1 MLYIGICETCLLWF
15 LWVKQQILLN
25 TVWNYIIYSTLVI
38 DLVISHSILSNM
50 HIMAVP
56 SSYLVTEMSSL
67 DLYHL
72 YIINSI
78 VESGP
83 SWGTSQTLIS
93 DNCDVPLS
101 NYSHIDHPCRNSG
114 SHQIIHNSS
123 ISWRSRLGK
132 TVLKCTWKIKTKCFW
147 YKFFQYCF
155 NDTMSWISDST
166 CKGCTLLVWKLKG
179 SPVCLHYP
187 IHKVVKSS
195 NY

>member
-1 MLYIGICETCLLWF
+1 MAVCKCHMTLNIQNKVHKRQVLGTFLRCSCTVWLLRHDLSWCFVTFNKSLCFILVFVKHVSLLWF

-78 VESGP
+78 VRP

-93 DNCDVPLS
+93 DNCGFSYWPPL
-101 NYSHIDHPCRNSG
+101 
-114 SHQIIHNSS
+114 
-123 ISWRSRLGK
+123 
-132 TVLKCTWKIKTKCFW
+132 
-147 YKFFQYCF
+147 
-155 NDTMSWISDST
+155 
-166 CKGCTLLVWKLKG
+166 
-179 SPVCLHYP
+179 
-187 IHKVVKSS
+187 
-195 NY
+195 